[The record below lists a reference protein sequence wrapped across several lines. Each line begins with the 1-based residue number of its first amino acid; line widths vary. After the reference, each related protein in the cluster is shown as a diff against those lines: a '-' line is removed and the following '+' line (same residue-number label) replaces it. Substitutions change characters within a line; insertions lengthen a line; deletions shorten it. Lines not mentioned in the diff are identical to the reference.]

1 MCLRRVK
8 YMSKS
13 LKRKTIIELFRC
25 RKCQLPKKADDYFKA
40 TDIELDANGRMSI
53 CKICCREILDKYMLE
68 EQNMEKAFLRIC
80 RRLNII
86 YDEQVIVKGREKM
99 EELKNAGKEIDSLLG
114 FYLRILFASKTE
126 NKDLTFHE
134 LTSPLIVVKDDSLYG
149 TNLGLKEL
157 EKEWGIGLINE
168 DYIFL
173 EEEMASWMATHRS
186 DTKAEKTLL
195 KEICWKQLEIRR
207 ARLAG
212 DSTENLVKQLQELLK
227 TAAIDPSK
235 ANAAGQGK
243 NLESFSAFIK
253 MIEETEPAEYF
264 ADKELFKD
272 FDNIGFYFE
281 KYVTRPLKNF
291 VMGSRDFNVETEK
304 EGDDEDDSFDIS
316 DMGIEDDVPVVKEKE
331 IKKEE

>member
-1 MCLRRVK
+1 MPKSLRR
-8 YMSKS
+8 KS
-13 LKRKTIIELFRC
+13 VAELIRC
-25 RKCQLPKKADDYFKA
+25 RKCQTPKKGDEFFKT
-40 TDIELDANGRMSI
+40 TDPELDGNMKMSI
-53 CKICCREILDKYMLE
+53 CKICCREILDKYMFV
-68 EQNMEKAFLRIC
+68 EQNMEKAFLQTC

-86 YDEQVIVKGREKM
+86 YDEQIIVKAREKM
-99 EELKNAGKEIDSLLG
+99 ETLKQSGREIDSLLG
-114 FYLRILFASKTE
+114 FYLRILFARVTE

-149 TNLGLKEL
+149 TNLSLKEL

-173 EEEMASWMATHRS
+173 EEEMGSWMATHRS

-207 ARLAG
+207 TRLAN

-253 MIEETEPAEYF
+253 MIEETEPAEYY

-316 DMGIEDDVPVVKEKE
+316 NMGIEDDVSVVKEE
-331 IKKEE
+331 VKKEE